1 MTPHRGLRLYG
12 RTWWFTA
19 AISFLWELISMCLL
33 SALHSELSAILTI
46 KLLFCSIRIMQIIA
60 WIASPGWQFI
70 SKFYHSTLLAC
81 TSLKLAELMLWV
93 WILLRF
99 QFQSPV
105 WIDFF
110 GSLVY
115 NLGLCGIGLY
125 FMITAECRQY
135 MRDLM
140 VVGCAE
146 YIAKTDAISRTAT
159 PRSADDALEMGAVP
173 PTRGQSCPEF
183 DESVLHWSQMSPD
196 SLTGKGLWITT
207 TNNERCREI
216 AQMLFDLF
224 SSTDSNC
231 ISLVDVSQTCSL
243 FSSLVLGLAT
253 ASSEYRREIEIDP
266 PFPFDEDLKCFP
278 LRGHSPRR
286 ENDNDYILINRL
298 VWEPLQKLQERA
310 AAKHRTA
317 GRITPW
323 NTLASALPRSTLV
336 VHGVCNTKQA
346 ETLYETI
353 KRLGVGQ
360 YNPIRMVVITS
371 PKLLHHL
378 SDSDRAIMKHVC
390 TLYVADIGT
399 IIYSGK
405 YSSPPMFYESLF
417 LLLLDGIH
425 QIAES
430 EVKRV
435 QRTLAELEVLFEN
448 PVNND
453 GSSTLSVFSKLYKA
467 SVARKQLLELLSKSQ
482 AISGAQINRRLVKD
496 NSRIAK
502 MLQQLFELS
511 SCVEDISVPQEYIFP
526 ITNLTNHI
534 LEYGF
539 PVNANLEDPKIFVLR
554 AHRFLSRLA
563 MRFEILP
570 DEIVVNGVTLL
581 SEHPVKHG
589 GFSSVY
595 HGRFKDSN
603 GDDVEVALKVLK
615 IFEDQTD
622 ENRRVLNKKFVKEA
636 LVWHYA
642 RHKNVVPFLG
652 VDFTTFPSPSK
663 AMVST
668 WMPLESVLSYMGE
681 HSPSSLYAI
690 GLLDDVIQ
698 GLVYLHSINV
708 VHGDLC
714 GRNILIDKD
723 GHARLSDFGLA
734 GFIDL
739 QTSVKSSTRSGS
751 SRWMAPELLLPPAG
765 VRFGRTPESDVWA
778 FGCVSCEIW
787 SEGSMPFSQFGTDAG
802 ILLVVAQFNDGGV
815 QESPYPD
822 RPHDKGSNP
831 MLNTLWEVAQWC
843 FQYDASKRPAVQIIA
858 DSLSKMKGYVAQETI
873 PTSVASGSGASMRAT
888 SIQDST
894 HHVPVPSSSSATSVA
909 DKRNRHVQFE
919 EEHATVRFG
928 PIITDDNPEET
939 FWRIFKGLSD
949 IVRKGV
955 LDKPLLVKEH
965 DDGHLMLQFHTLVEA
980 NNFAMTWMVYRF
992 DPHLQVKATLVDNE

>member
-1 MTPHRGLRLYG
+1 MTPHCVLRLYG
-12 RTWWFTA
+12 KTWWITT
-19 AISFLWELISMCLL
+19 AISLLWEFVSLCLFSSPLPTEDNVISTLK
-33 SALHSELSAILTI
+33 ILFLVMRI
-46 KLLFCSIRIMQIIA
+46 LQMMAWVFGFLFD
-60 WIASPGWQFI
+60 W
-70 SKFYHSTLLAC
+70 KFYHSSLLAC
-81 TSLKLAELMLWV
+81 TLLKLAELIVWV

-115 NLGLCGIGLY
+115 DLGLCGIGLY
-125 FMITAECRQY
+125 FMITAECPQY

-216 AQMLFDLF
+216 AQMLSNLF

-253 ASSEYRREIEIDP
+253 ASSEYRREIGTHP
-266 PFPFDEDLKCFP
+266 PFPFEKNFYLFP
-278 LRGHSPRR
+278 LWRRFPRR
-286 ENDNDYILINRL
+286 ENDNDDILINRL
-298 VWEPLQKLQERA
+298 VWKPLQKLQERA
-310 AAKHRTA
+310 AAKHWTT
-317 GRITPW
+317 GRITPR
-323 NTLASALPRSTLV
+323 NTLASAQPRSTLV

-399 IIYSGK
+399 VIYSG
-405 YSSPPMFYESLF
+405 
-417 LLLLDGIH
+417 
-425 QIAES
+425 
-430 EVKRV
+430 
-435 QRTLAELEVLFEN
+435 
-448 PVNND
+448 
-453 GSSTLSVFSKLYKA
+453 
-467 SVARKQLLELLSKSQ
+467 
-482 AISGAQINRRLVKD
+482 
-496 NSRIAK
+496 
-502 MLQQLFELS
+502 
-511 SCVEDISVPQEYIFP
+511 
-526 ITNLTNHI
+526 
-534 LEYGF
+534 
-539 PVNANLEDPKIFVLR
+539 
-554 AHRFLSRLA
+554 
-563 MRFEILP
+563 RFERLP
-570 DEIVVNGVTLL
+570 DEMVVDGVTLL

-668 WMPLESVLSYMGE
+668 WMPLGSVLSYMGE